1 MSQDKRAV
9 GREELDAAA
18 KSLAA
23 QGKPFDVANI
33 WEYLAANAATA
44 GSKLD
49 LANIIMSV
57 GGAFLVIALPI
68 ILGLVADKYHFP
80 AMLTGAL
87 SSVVVFGVAG
97 LLMWHKYNLKL
108 AGGLLSTVA
117 VVAVPVAVWG
127 FIHEY
132 LKTGMDYNTESL
144 IIFGSA
150 AAASLVALKAVRF
163 PFLTMPLYGSL
174 WVMATIVID
183 MVAPSGNGWLFGWAS
198 QNALILDMV
207 FGGLLC
213 ATAFSLE
220 KNQTEDFS
228 FWGYLFGLTTFWFA
242 WTQLGLGGEAG
253 KLLFVAVNVGFI
265 LLSAML
271 KRTIF
276 LVFGV
281 VGTFWYPFY
290 LSFQLFAD
298 NALMLWSS
306 VALLGA
312 GVMGMGVVYFK
323 KRDTINGALASV
335 LPKLK

>member
-23 QGKPFDVANI
+23 QGKTFDVANI
-33 WEYLAANAATA
+33 WEYLAANAASA

-68 ILGLVADKYHFP
+68 ILGLVADQYHFP
-80 AMLTGAL
+80 AMFTGAIA
-87 SSVVVFGVAG
+87 SVAVFGVAG
-97 LLMWHKYNLKL
+97 MLMWHKYGLKL
-108 AGGLLSTVA
+108 AGGLLSTAA
-117 VVAVPVAVWG
+117 VVAVPVATWG
-127 FIHEY
+127 FLHEF
-132 LKTGMDYNTESL
+132 LKTGMDYNVESL
-144 IIFGSA
+144 VVFGSL
-150 AAASLVALKAVRF
+150 AAASVAALRAVRF

-174 WVMATIVID
+174 WVMSMIVID
-183 MVAPSGNGWLFGWAS
+183 MVTPSGSGWLWGWAS

-213 ATAFSLE
+213 AAAFSLE

-242 WTQLGLGGEAG
+242 WTKLGLGGEYG

-265 LLSAML
+265 LLSSML

-290 LSFQLFAD
+290 LSFQFFAE
-298 NALMLWSS
+298 NAIMLWVS
-306 VALLGA
+306 VAVLGA
-312 GVMGMGVVYFK
+312 GVLGLGVVYFK
-323 KRDTINGALASV
+323 KRDSINNALASV
-335 LPKLK
+335 LPKLR

>member
-9 GREELDAAA
+9 GRDELDAAY

-23 QGKPFDVANI
+23 QGKTFDVANI
-33 WEYLAANAATA
+33 WEYLAANAASA

-68 ILGLVADKYHFP
+68 ILGLVADQYHFP
-80 AMLTGAL
+80 VMLTGAV
-87 SSVVVFGVAG
+87 SSVLVFSVAG
-97 LLMWHKYNLKL
+97 MLMWHKYNLKL

-127 FIHEY
+127 FLHEF
-132 LKTGMDYNTESL
+132 LKADMGYNAESL
-144 IIFGSA
+144 VVFGSA
-150 AAASLVALKAVRF
+150 AAASLVALRAVRF

-174 WVMATIVID
+174 WVMSMIVVD
-183 MVAPSGNGWLFGWAS
+183 MVTPSGSGWLWGWAS
-198 QNALILDMV
+198 NNALILDMV
-207 FGGLLC
+207 FGALLC
-213 ATAFSLE
+213 TAAFSLE

-228 FWGYLFGLTTFWFA
+228 FWGYLFGLTTFWVA

-253 KLLFVAVNVGFI
+253 KLLFVAVNAGFI

-276 LVFGV
+276 LAFGV

-290 LSFQLFAD
+290 LSFQLFSN

-312 GVMGMGVVYFK
+312 GVLGLGVVYFK
-323 KRDTINGALASV
+323 KRDAINGALASV